1 VEKMAVARKMAVVQT
16 KSKKY
21 VVGIAELAVAPANN
35 YLVTIGLGSCVA
47 TVIWD
52 KRRKIGGMI
61 HTILPS
67 IAEMPPSRTE
77 PKTKFADSGIPIL
90 IDKVIKMGG
99 RRRDLVAKI
108 AGGSQMFAIS
118 SMMIGKKNVKSA
130 KKTLMLEKMPIIA
143 EDVFGTQ
150 GRTIIFDTSTGI
162 MIVKRG
168 SKEIRKI

>member
-1 VEKMAVARKMAVVQT
+1 MVVARSSVKLQS

-21 VVGIAELAVAPANN
+21 VIGIAELAVAPANN

-67 IAEMPPSRTE
+67 INEMPPSRTE

-90 IDKVIKMGG
+90 IDKVIRIGG
-99 RRRDLVAKI
+99 KRRDLIAKI
-108 AGGSQMFAIS
+108 AGGSQMFALS
-118 SMMIGKKNVKSA
+118 TMAIGKKNVKSA
-130 KKTLMLEKMPIIA
+130 KKTLLLEKMPIIA

-150 GRTIIFDTSTGI
+150 GRTIIFDTSTGV

>member
-1 VEKMAVARKMAVVQT
+1 MAVARSSLKMET
-16 KSKKY
+16 KSKKF
-21 VVGIAELAVAPANN
+21 VIGIAELAVAPASN

-67 IAEMPPSRTE
+67 IGEMPPSRTE

-90 IDKVIKMGG
+90 IEKIIRKGG

-130 KKTLMLEKMPIIA
+130 KKTLMLEKIPLIA

>member
-1 VEKMAVARKMAVVQT
+1 MAVARSSLKMET

-47 TVIWD
+47 TVLWD
-52 KRRKIGGMI
+52 RRRKIGGML

-67 IAEMPPSRTE
+67 ISEMPENRRE

-90 IDKVIKMGG
+90 IEKVIQLGG
-99 RRRDLVAKI
+99 RKRDLISKI
-108 AGGSQMFAIS
+108 AGGAQMFS
-118 SMMIGKKNVKSA
+118 LSTMMIGKKNVKSA
-130 KKTLMLEKMPIIA
+130 KKTLMLEKIPIIA